1 MSARGHAEQQVA
13 DKLQSAF
20 LFAFGD
26 EAPPEAS
33 TVADPA
39 KVAMYQ
45 SVHIQE
51 MGECIRLLAR
61 ELDRL
66 RAS

>member
-1 MSARGHAEQQVA
+1 MDTLEQQVA

-26 EAPPEAS
+26 EAPPEAG

-51 MGECIRLLAR
+51 MASASGCWRAR
-61 ELDRL
+61 YDRL